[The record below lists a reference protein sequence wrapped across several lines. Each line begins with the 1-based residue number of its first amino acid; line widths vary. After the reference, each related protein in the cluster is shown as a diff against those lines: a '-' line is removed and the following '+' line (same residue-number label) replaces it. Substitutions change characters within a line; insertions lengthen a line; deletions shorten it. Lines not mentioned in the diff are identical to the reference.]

1 MHVIKDHHYEAGLD
15 LRRSMFGSALA
26 EQQVENTT
34 ELTDKMQ
41 EIVTRWCFGDLWQR
55 GGLDA
60 KTRSLITL
68 AMLIASGKSH
78 EIRVHLRGGLA
89 NGLTEEEIREL
100 MLHSVLYCG
109 IPAAMEGFR
118 AAEEVLGQLQDQA
131 AGQEAEH
138 V

>member
-1 MHVIKDHHYEAGLD
+1 M
-15 LRRSMFGSALA
+15 LR
-26 EQQVENTT
+26 
-34 ELTDKMQ
+34 
-41 EIVTRWCFGDLWQR
+41 DLWQR